1 MSFMGDP
8 VQTPLKHFPSLIYA
22 SFSLHNLLFCNFL
35 LPTAHTSITMAR
47 EGTQQNV
54 VLRKGGK
61 KITWPQKMPMICVDP

>member
-22 SFSLHNLLFCNFL
+22 SFSLHNLLFCNFF

-54 VLRKGGK
+54 ALRKGGK
-61 KITWPQKMPMICVDP
+61 KLRGHKKCR